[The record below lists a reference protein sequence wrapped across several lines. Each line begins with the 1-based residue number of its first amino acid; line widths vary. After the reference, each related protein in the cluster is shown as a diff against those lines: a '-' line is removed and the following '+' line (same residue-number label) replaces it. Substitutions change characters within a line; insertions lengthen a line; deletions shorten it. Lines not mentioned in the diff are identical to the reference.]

1 MGKRTIA
8 VVDYDPQWVTN
19 YVTEAGAI
27 AQALGDVAVRIH
39 HIGSTA
45 VPGLSAKPVIDM
57 LLEVASLS
65 DLDKLD
71 HVMVDLGY
79 RPRGENGIAGR
90 RYYTK
95 GGDARTHHLHAFV
108 VGDAPIQRHLAFRDY
123 LRVNP
128 DVCAEYAAIKRAAAL
143 ACDNDAAVYS
153 QLKNDFIATH
163 EARI

>member
-1 MGKRTIA
+1 MGGRTIA
-8 VVDYDPQWVTN
+8 VVDYDPLWATN
-19 YVTEAGAI
+19 YATAARELT
-27 AQALGDVAVRIH
+27 QALGEVAVNVY

-45 VPGLSAKPVIDM
+45 VPGLPAKPVIDI
-57 LLEVASLS
+57 LLEVVSLS
-65 DLDKLD
+65 ALDKFD

-79 RPRGENGIAGR
+79 HPRGENGIAGR

-108 VGDAPIQRHLAFRDY
+108 VGDESIQRHLAFRDY
-123 LRVNP
+123 LRANP
-128 DVCAEYAAIKRAAAL
+128 AVCAEYAAIKRAAAL

-163 EARI
+163 EALA

>member
-8 VVDYDPQWVTN
+8 VVDYDPHWVTN
-19 YVTEAGAI
+19 YATEASAI

-45 VPGLSAKPVIDM
+45 VPGLPAKPVIDM
-57 LLEVASLS
+57 LLEVVSLS
-65 DLDKLD
+65 DLDRLD

-79 RPRGENGIAGR
+79 RPRGENGLAGR

-108 VGDAPIQRHLAFRDY
+108 VGDEPIQRHLAFRDY

-143 ACDNDAAVYS
+143 ACDNDAVVYS

>member
-1 MGKRTIA
+1 MGGRTII
-8 VVDYDPQWVTN
+8 VVDYDPQWAAN
-19 YVTEAGAI
+19 YATAARAI
-27 AQALGDVAVRIH
+27 AQALGDVAVRLH

-45 VPGLSAKPVIDM
+45 VPGLPGKPVIDM
-57 LLEVASLS
+57 LLEVMSLS
-65 DLDKLD
+65 DLDRLD

-95 GGDARTHHLHAFV
+95 GGAARTHHLHAFV
-108 VGDAPIQRHLAFRDY
+108 VGDDHIQRHLAFRDY
-123 LRVNP
+123 LRDNP
-128 DVCAEYAAIKRAAAL
+128 SVCAEYAAIKRAAAL

-163 EARI
+163 EALM

>member
-1 MGKRTIA
+1 MNGRTIT
-8 VVDYDPQWVTN
+8 VVDYDPHWATN
-19 YVTEAGAI
+19 YAIAAQAI
-27 AQALGDVAVRIH
+27 AQALGEVAVRIH

-45 VPGLSAKPVIDM
+45 VSGLSAKPVIDM
-57 LLEVASLS
+57 LLEVVSLS
-65 DLDKLD
+65 DLDRLD

-95 GGDARTHHLHAFV
+95 GGHARTHHLHAFV
-108 VGDAPIQRHLAFRDY
+108 VGDEHIQRHLAFRDY

-128 DVCAEYAAIKRAAAL
+128 SVCAEYAAIKHAAAR
-143 ACDNDAAVYS
+143 ACGNDAAVYS

-163 EARI
+163 EALM

>member
-8 VVDYDPQWVTN
+8 VVDYDPHWVTN
-19 YVTEAGAI
+19 YATEASAI

-45 VPGLSAKPVIDM
+45 VLGLPAKPVIDM
-57 LLEVASLS
+57 LLEVVSLS
-65 DLDKLD
+65 DLDQLD

-79 RPRGENGIAGR
+79 CPRGENGLAGR

-95 GGDARTHHLHAFV
+95 GGDDRTHHLHAFV
-108 VGDAPIQRHLAFRDY
+108 VGDEPIQRHLAFRDY
-123 LRVNP
+123 LRKNP
-128 DVCAEYAAIKRAAAL
+128 AVCAEYAAIKRAAAL

-153 QLKNDFIATH
+153 QLKDDFIATH
-163 EARI
+163 EALA